1 MVAVFTGSVIAPDD
15 ARKVDIALPTIVA
28 SIGAWG
34 VVAAHW
40 LPDVDGN
47 PAVWLTVPTEIQRV
61 QLEAQPWVAS
71 QVTMLLMRQNVPYD
85 VTRRMRVFVDSL
97 ERQRELL
104 AEHEELD

>member
-1 MVAVFTGSVIAPDD
+1 MISPDD

-34 VVAAHW
+34 VCACHW
-40 LPDVDGN
+40 LPDVDGR
-47 PAVWLTVPTEIQRV
+47 PAVWLTVPTELERV
-61 QLEAQPWVAS
+61 QLEAEPWVSS

-97 ERQRELL
+97 EGQRQLL
-104 AEHEELD
+104 SEWSGD